1 MRGVQRGWCG
11 RKLKRV
17 RDLSCG
23 NTHVYLEYRVRARA
37 LLTVRQGE
45 AGARRALTLA
55 GGQTLYTKR
64 LWCMR
69 TSVAASGY
77 SECGQDQI
85 LTGMRSRNRNKEYMR
100 GLLAKARTL
109 QNYCCFDPELELL
122 AGDYFFQQRQRKQ
135 SCCDEGA
142 YCGYGCDES
151 HFFLLNK
158 LQLQVQIQRTS

>member
-45 AGARRALTLA
+45 AGARSALTLA

-64 LWCMR
+64 LRCMR

-85 LTGMRSRNRNKEYMR
+85 LTGMRSRNRKRNTCADCWRRPEPCKIIAVLIRNWNYLPVITSFSSDRENRVAATKVPIAATVAMR
-100 GLLAKARTL
+100 AI
-109 QNYCCFDPELELL
+109 
-122 AGDYFFQQRQRKQ
+122 
-135 SCCDEGA
+135 
-142 YCGYGCDES
+142 
-151 HFFLLNK
+151 FFLLRNNNYK
-158 LQLQVQIQRTS
+158 VQIQRAS